1 MVGVEQSVQTDGREV
16 VWAQSDT
23 FGRLLECSEF
33 GSLFTV
39 SPTIA
44 AEGCKREE
52 EKGHVY
58 VWPVNRQ
65 ILPAELYSNNM
76 LTVPSYNCR
85 DHKLK
90 VMGQMQRLTLIQ

>member
-1 MVGVEQSVQTDGREV
+1 MSRVYKQME
-16 VWAQSDT
+16 
-23 FGRLLECSEF
+23 GRLFGPRVTHLADSLNTVNLAACSQ
-33 GSLFTV
+33 SLLRLQQK
-39 SPTIA
+39 
-44 AEGCKREE
+44 GCKREE
-52 EKGHVY
+52 EKGHLY

-85 DHKLK
+85 DHTLK